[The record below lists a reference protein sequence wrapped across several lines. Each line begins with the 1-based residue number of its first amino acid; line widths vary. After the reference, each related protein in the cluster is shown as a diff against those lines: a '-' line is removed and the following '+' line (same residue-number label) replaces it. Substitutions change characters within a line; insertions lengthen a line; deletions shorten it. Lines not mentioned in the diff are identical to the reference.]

1 MKLCL
6 SILLLATFAA
16 ACNSTDKKS
25 MPGSVEDRFVNP
37 PIAGV
42 VKPFENYKVQAE
54 SGDTLYHHSGSML
67 LFQPNAFLDKEGK
80 VVKGEVDIKYRE
92 FNRPIDFYLNGISM
106 NYDSSGTGYT
116 LESSGMCEILAY
128 QNGEPVFV
136 NPDSK
141 PEIILSSS
149 TDAPGH
155 NIYYLDTVKR
165 NWVYEEPSEV
175 VAVNSTTN
183 ASAAPAALA
192 PAPIPPVMPG
202 KAEGDMPVI
211 RIVIDTASFKE
222 LMAYDNLKFQI
233 DEKEK
238 NFKEADANEEWSD
251 VELQREGS
259 RGLYRI
265 KFTNAKRTVTY
276 AARPVLEGADYNKA
290 LKQFEKNNAR
300 YKKDMAARLEQQDR
314 DRKQYMK
321 DTLRNLQMAQ
331 ENARIARLSLLAEAH
346 NRKVDSLDSA
356 IVREERERKLMK
368 EAAEDNARLYR
379 GFSITRFGIHNC
391 DIPLQPDYLPITLN
405 FLDGSGQP
413 LQVSNVAV
421 VYSDINSLVQ
431 FGDNKIRLKK
441 NGEVMIFGKVDGRF
455 AYVDYDAFR
464 NVDKPEG
471 ATSVNLPVKVV
482 EEKDNN
488 YEYIAAIA
496 SGRS

>member
-6 SILLLATFAA
+6 SFLVLVLFA
-16 ACNSTDKKS
+16 ACNSSDKKA
-25 MPGSVEDRFVNP
+25 GATGEDRFVNP

-54 SGDTLYHHSGSML
+54 RGDTLYHHSGSML
-67 LFQPNAFLDKEGK
+67 LFQPNAFLDKQGK
-80 VVKGEVDIKYRE
+80 VVTGMVDIKYRE
-92 FNRPIDFYLNGISM
+92 FNSPIDFYLNGISM

-116 LESSGMCEILAY
+116 LESSGMCEILAF

-136 NPDSK
+136 NPVSK

-175 VAVNSTTN
+175 VAVNSTATN
-183 ASAAPAALA
+183 TSTATAAIAQP
-192 PAPIPPVMPG
+192 PVPPVMPG
-202 KAEGDMPVI
+202 KVEGDRPVI
-211 RIVIDTASFKE
+211 KIVIDTASFKE

-238 NFKEADANEEWSD
+238 NFKEADANEEWND

-259 RGLYRI
+259 KGLYKI

-276 AARPVLEGADYNKA
+276 SARPVLEGADYSKA

-314 DRKQYMK
+314 DKQQYLR
-321 DTLRNLQMAQ
+321 DTLRNLRMAE
-331 ENARIARLSLLAEAH
+331 ENARIARLNLLAEAH

-356 IVREERERKLMK
+356 IVREQRERKLMK
-368 EAAEDNARLYR
+368 EAVEDNARLYR
-379 GFSITRFGIHNC
+379 GFSITRFGIYNC
-391 DIPLQPDYLPITLN
+391 DRALQPDYLPITVN

-464 NVDKPEG
+464 TADKSEG
-471 ATSVNLPVKVV
+471 STSINLPVKVV